1 MKKDLI
7 KLIDSRKEIEKMFH
21 PFDGGKGTSFERIS
35 DVPEFQNWLQEIKLE
50 LQGIYDRTHDTFVW
64 ETINLC
70 GKRLDGF
77 TEKKYFIELVGKLQ
91 AIRKNID
98 KYYPDEEKES
108 GLSHS
113 QGGASSMKKKPLIF
127 ISHSSKNKDQVAK
140 IADLLRSINLSP
152 RRDIFCSSLPGYGIP
167 NGANIFDFLRER
179 FLNYDLHIIFVH
191 SPEYYESPVSL
202 NEMGAAWVLRA
213 NATSLLLPGFDFSG
227 MKGVIGSDCIAI
239 KLDGDRSEVKDR
251 LNQLRR
257 ELESEFDISDNT
269 QGYET
274 VLLTDFGNLTDEL
287 KQYSI
292 ELVLLDINLPYE
304 NGYEVCRKIKQVM
317 PVPIIFV
324 TSRDTNADEL
334 KSIQVGGIDFITK
347 PYDTLILL
355 EKIKRALQLSNPNN
369 FRELVKKDCT
379 LDLHLSILKYQEQ
392 SIELTRNEFR
402 ILYYFFMNEDKV
414 ISKEEL
420 LEKLWNDKY
429 YIDENVLLVNM
440 TRLKK
445 KMKEIGIVHL
455 LENIRGKGWKL

>member
-1 MKKDLI
+1 
-7 KLIDSRKEIEKMFH
+7 MFH
-21 PFDGGKGTSFERIS
+21 PFGGGMGTSFERIS

-64 ETINLC
+64 ETINFC

-113 QGGASSMKKKPLIF
+113 QGDASGMKKKPLIF

-191 SPEYYESPVSL
+191 SPEYYESAVSL
-202 NEMGAAWVLRA
+202 NEMGAAWVLRT

-239 KLDGDRSEVKDR
+239 KLDADRSEVKDR

-257 ELESEFDISDNT
+257 ELESEFDISDNEDIIWEEARDKFIREINSDVST
-269 QGYET
+269 KNENISSESALITGEMKQ
-274 VLLTDFGNLTDEL
+274 LLRKAVAVPDGQILVDSDLESGTYIQIGSEVVAKEYPDRR
-287 KQYSI
+287 QYAVWEEALSACLQAKYIERKSESI
-292 ELVLLDINLPYE
+292 CVI
-304 NGYEVCRKIKQVM
+304 
-317 PVPIIFV
+317 
-324 TSRDTNADEL
+324 TNAGYKAVE
-334 KSIQVGGIDFITK
+334 
-347 PYDTLILL
+347 
-355 EKIKRALQLSNPNN
+355 
-369 FRELVKKDCT
+369 
-379 LDLHLSILKYQEQ
+379 
-392 SIELTRNEFR
+392 
-402 ILYYFFMNEDKV
+402 
-414 ISKEEL
+414 
-420 LEKLWNDKY
+420 
-429 YIDENVLLVNM
+429 
-440 TRLKK
+440 
-445 KMKEIGIVHL
+445 
-455 LENIRGKGWKL
+455 

>member
-21 PFDGGKGTSFERIS
+21 PFGGGMGTSFERIS

-77 TEKKYFIELVGKLQ
+77 TEQKYYFIELVGKLQ

-113 QGGASSMKKKPLIF
+113 QGGASGVKKKPLIF

-152 RRDIFCSSLPGYGIP
+152 RRDIFCSSLPGYRIP
-167 NGANIFDFLRER
+167 NGANI
-179 FLNYDLHIIFVH
+179 
-191 SPEYYESPVSL
+191 
-202 NEMGAAWVLRA
+202 
-213 NATSLLLPGFDFSG
+213 FDFSG

-257 ELESEFDISDNT
+257 ELESEFDISDNEDIIWEEARDKFISEINGDVST
-269 QGYET
+269 KNENISATPALITEEMKQ
-274 VLLTDFGNLTDEL
+274 LLKKVADAPGGQILITSDLESGTYIQIGSEVVAKEYPDRREYAVWEEALNACL
-287 KQYSI
+287 KEKYI
-292 ELVLLDINLPYE
+292 E
-304 NGYEVCRKIKQVM
+304 RKSKEICV
-317 PVPIIFV
+317 I
-324 TSRDTNADEL
+324 TNA
-334 KSIQVGGIDFITK
+334 G
-347 PYDTLILL
+347 Y
-355 EKIKRALQLSNPNN
+355 
-369 FRELVKKDCT
+369 
-379 LDLHLSILKYQEQ
+379 
-392 SIELTRNEFR
+392 
-402 ILYYFFMNEDKV
+402 KV
-414 ISKEEL
+414 VE
-420 LEKLWNDKY
+420 
-429 YIDENVLLVNM
+429 
-440 TRLKK
+440 
-445 KMKEIGIVHL
+445 
-455 LENIRGKGWKL
+455 

>member
-7 KLIDSRKEIEKMFH
+7 GLIDSRKEIEKKFH
-21 PFDGGKGTSFERIS
+21 SFDGGMGTSFEQIS

-77 TEKKYFIELVGKLQ
+77 TEKKYFIELAGKLQ

-98 KYYPDEEKES
+98 KYYPEEKVVSE
-108 GLSHS
+108 LPQS
-113 QGGASSMKKKPLIF
+113 QGGVFCMKKKPLIF

-191 SPEYYESPVSL
+191 SPEYYESAVSL
-202 NEMGAAWVLRA
+202 NEMGAAWVLRT

-239 KLDGDRSEVKDR
+239 KLDADRSEVKDR

-257 ELESEFDISDNT
+257 ELESEFDISDNEDIIWEEARDKFIREINSDVST
-269 QGYET
+269 KNENISSESALITGKMKQ
-274 VLLTDFGNLTDEL
+274 LLRKAAAVPDGQILVDSDLESGTYIQIGSEVVAKEYPDRR
-287 KQYSI
+287 QYAVWEEALSACLQAKYIERKSESI
-292 ELVLLDINLPYE
+292 CVI
-304 NGYEVCRKIKQVM
+304 
-317 PVPIIFV
+317 
-324 TSRDTNADEL
+324 TNAGYKAVE
-334 KSIQVGGIDFITK
+334 
-347 PYDTLILL
+347 
-355 EKIKRALQLSNPNN
+355 
-369 FRELVKKDCT
+369 
-379 LDLHLSILKYQEQ
+379 
-392 SIELTRNEFR
+392 
-402 ILYYFFMNEDKV
+402 
-414 ISKEEL
+414 
-420 LEKLWNDKY
+420 
-429 YIDENVLLVNM
+429 
-440 TRLKK
+440 
-445 KMKEIGIVHL
+445 
-455 LENIRGKGWKL
+455 

>member
-1 MKKDLI
+1 MA
-7 KLIDSRKEIEKMFH
+7 SRDKI
-21 PFDGGKGTSFERIS
+21 GI
-35 DVPEFQNWLQEIKLE
+35 
-50 LQGIYDRTHDTFVW
+50 QGIYDRTHDTFVW
-64 ETINLC
+64 ETINFC

-113 QGGASSMKKKPLIF
+113 QGGASGMKKKPLIF

-257 ELESEFDISDNT
+257 ELESEFDISDNEDIIWEEARDKFISEINGDVST
-269 QGYET
+269 KNENISATPALITEEMKQ
-274 VLLTDFGNLTDEL
+274 LLKKVADAPGGQILITSDLESGTYIQIGSEVVAKEYPDRREYAVWEEALNACL
-287 KQYSI
+287 KEKYI
-292 ELVLLDINLPYE
+292 E
-304 NGYEVCRKIKQVM
+304 RKSEEICV
-317 PVPIIFV
+317 I
-324 TSRDTNADEL
+324 TNA
-334 KSIQVGGIDFITK
+334 G
-347 PYDTLILL
+347 Y
-355 EKIKRALQLSNPNN
+355 
-369 FRELVKKDCT
+369 
-379 LDLHLSILKYQEQ
+379 
-392 SIELTRNEFR
+392 
-402 ILYYFFMNEDKV
+402 KV
-414 ISKEEL
+414 VE
-420 LEKLWNDKY
+420 
-429 YIDENVLLVNM
+429 
-440 TRLKK
+440 
-445 KMKEIGIVHL
+445 
-455 LENIRGKGWKL
+455 

>member
-21 PFDGGKGTSFERIS
+21 PFGGGMGTSFERIS

-64 ETINLC
+64 ETINFC

-113 QGGASSMKKKPLIF
+113 QGGASGMKKKPLIF

-257 ELESEFDISDNT
+257 ELESEFDISDNEDIIWEEARDKFISEINGDVST
-269 QGYET
+269 KNENISATPALITEEMKQ
-274 VLLTDFGNLTDEL
+274 LLKKVADAPGGQILITSDLESGTYIQIGSEVVAKEYPDRREYAVWEEALNACLKEKYIERKSEEICFKMCNTADFYNSLCNSRIFAAFYCINAVVVTKNNIRNIVTDFFDLYNNVYVFEVNNLH
-287 KQYSI
+287 
-292 ELVLLDINLPYE
+292 
-304 NGYEVCRKIKQVM
+304 
-317 PVPIIFV
+317 
-324 TSRDTNADEL
+324 
-334 KSIQVGGIDFITK
+334 
-347 PYDTLILL
+347 
-355 EKIKRALQLSNPNN
+355 PNEPSV
-369 FRELVKKDCT
+369 R
-379 LDLHLSILKYQEQ
+379 
-392 SIELTRNEFR
+392 
-402 ILYYFFMNEDKV
+402 
-414 ISKEEL
+414 
-420 LEKLWNDKY
+420 
-429 YIDENVLLVNM
+429 
-440 TRLKK
+440 
-445 KMKEIGIVHL
+445 
-455 LENIRGKGWKL
+455 

>member
-1 MKKDLI
+1 
-7 KLIDSRKEIEKMFH
+7 MFH
-21 PFDGGKGTSFERIS
+21 PFGGGMGASFERIS

-70 GKRLDGF
+70 GNRLDGF

-113 QGGASSMKKKPLIF
+113 QGGASGMKKKPLIF

-191 SPEYYESPVSL
+191 SPEYYESAVSL
-202 NEMGAAWVLRA
+202 NEMGAAWVLKS

-227 MKGVIGSDCIAI
+227 MKGAIGSDSIAI
-239 KLDGDRSEVKDR
+239 KLDGNQSEVKDR

-257 ELESEFDISDNT
+257 ELEAEFNIPDNEDIIWEDARDKFIREINDPTLEKKDNT
-269 QGYET
+269 TPASVTITEEMKQ
-274 VLLTDFGNLTDEL
+274 LLRKVAAVPEGQILTGFSLELGTYIQIGGEVVAMEYPDRRQYAIWDEAL
-287 KQYSI
+287 NACLHANYI
-292 ELVLLDINLPYE
+292 E
-304 NGYEVCRKIKQVM
+304 RKSDAIYV
-317 PVPIIFV
+317 I
-324 TSRDTNADEL
+324 TNA
-334 KSIQVGGIDFITK
+334 G
-347 PYDTLILL
+347 Y
-355 EKIKRALQLSNPNN
+355 
-369 FRELVKKDCT
+369 
-379 LDLHLSILKYQEQ
+379 
-392 SIELTRNEFR
+392 
-402 ILYYFFMNEDKV
+402 KV
-414 ISKEEL
+414 VE
-420 LEKLWNDKY
+420 
-429 YIDENVLLVNM
+429 
-440 TRLKK
+440 
-445 KMKEIGIVHL
+445 
-455 LENIRGKGWKL
+455 